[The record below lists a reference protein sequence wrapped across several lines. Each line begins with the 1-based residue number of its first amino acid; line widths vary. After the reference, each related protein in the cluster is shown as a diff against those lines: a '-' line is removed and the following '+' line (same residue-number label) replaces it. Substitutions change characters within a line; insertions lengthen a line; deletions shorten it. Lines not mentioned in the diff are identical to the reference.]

1 MKRTLLL
8 STVLLSSAV
17 SLAQTNLALGGT
29 ATATSASENA
39 GLAID
44 GDENTRWE
52 APVGDFADSEDV
64 TWSLDFGSVQTFN
77 TIQIKWE
84 GAYSKSFVISVSDD
98 GNEYTDV
105 VVKTDEMVAD
115 LLQNYTFGE
124 VNARYIRF
132 RNVERATPWGVSFWE
147 FRVFKMDAAVLSA
160 ITLSAP
166 ETVVGVGVPVTLNVA
181 GKDQIGQPM
190 DAGEVIYEVTPAD
203 AGTFH
208 GNVYTSAKAGE
219 APSWQ
224 RPVI

>member
-1 MKRTLLL
+1 M
-8 STVLLSSAV
+8 
-17 SLAQTNLALGGT
+17 
-29 ATATSASENA
+29 
-39 GLAID
+39 
-44 GDENTRWE
+44 
-52 APVGDFADSEDV
+52 

-84 GAYSKSFVISVSDD
+84 GAYSKSFVISVSED

-166 ETVVGVGVPVTLNVA
+166 ETVVGVGVPVSLTRSLP
-181 GKDQIGQPM
+181 PM
-190 DAGEVIYEVTPAD
+190 PALST
-203 AGTFH
+203 AT
-208 GNVYTSAKAGE
+208 YIRR
-219 APSWQ
+219 Q
-224 RPVI
+224 RPVRHHRGKGR

>member
-52 APVGDFADSEDV
+52 APVGDF
-64 TWSLDFGSVQTFN
+64 
-77 TIQIKWE
+77 
-84 GAYSKSFVISVSDD
+84 
-98 GNEYTDV
+98 NEYTDV